1 MKQGFAFSENGP
13 RQKRQIPGGCTAIEK
28 RTLVRK
34 NCIFPFN
41 YRGKIFNGCITL
53 NDPDQRLWCSTLV
66 DHNSNHIVG
75 KDAWGHCEQPTCPSD
90 IQGQPVGNTQIIPSE
105 TIYDENQNPI
115 QLGARGTFPWLKYGS
130 RMFYSHNCDFKG
142 PLINEVQP
150 VVANQ
155 CAVLC
160 EQHTV
165 CTHYTWSPPWGGTCA
180 MKTGGAGF
188 NQDNPI
194 PSANLRCGYKH
205 Q

>member
-1 MKQGFAFSENGP
+1 MILISDFGVRP
-13 RQKRQIPGGCTAIEK
+13 WLTTTAITSWG
-28 RTLVRK
+28 RTRGAIANNRLVHLTFK
-34 NCIFPFN
+34 ANLLAIPKSFHLKQSMT
-41 YRGKIFNGCITL
+41 KIKIL
-53 NDPDQRLWCSTLV
+53 SSLEL
-66 DHNSNHIVG
+66 
-75 KDAWGHCEQPTCPSD
+75 
-90 IQGQPVGNTQIIPSE
+90 
-105 TIYDENQNPI
+105 
-115 QLGARGTFPWLKYGS
+115 GTFPWLKYGS

-165 CTHYTWSPPWGGTCA
+165 CTHYTWSPPLGGTCA

-205 Q
+205 QWKVPKIWFWFDPWFVNKADEPSLCTI